1 MHHIMHR
8 KLYIMRSSE
17 MSVLSTMHKAA
28 ELSKQPE
35 WHLNRTTLNQ
45 TKKAAFLIND
55 LVLGVRNV
63 SDGSAQT
70 TLDALKAELCKLSIE
85 TESDTKAI
93 QRIVSSTSDGAST
106 QAKFNDL
113 LRNEV
118 GGNLVENKCSMHLGV
133 NLRHACVKAINSAT
147 VVQETECSSNIPDSG
162 SESMVSSDDENLRGE
177 PKETMRKNGDIDSFF
192 HEICKLFGHVGGLEY
207 ANGAS
212 TFKVFLSSMV
222 AKEASV
228 EGETY
233 YTNAEK
239 VLLKR
244 QVGNRYYVTSFNAAR
259 ILFLRRAMITFLK
272 EQELI
277 KQLNKLESTC
287 LEKLQD
293 EVLINKL
300 RLEGLMHDK
309 VYADLSMLVKN
320 VSLNKTSLSMNVHYE
335 ELLEFFVMIS
345 DTPSRL
351 LDYNDIVF
359 KTEPRLYSS
368 DASLNHR
375 LASYYL
381 PQRRCDTVI

>member
-1 MHHIMHR
+1 
-8 KLYIMRSSE
+8 
-17 MSVLSTMHKAA
+17 
-28 ELSKQPE
+28 
-35 WHLNRTTLNQ
+35 
-45 TKKAAFLIND
+45 
-55 LVLGVRNV
+55 
-63 SDGSAQT
+63 
-70 TLDALKAELCKLSIE
+70 
-85 TESDTKAI
+85 
-93 QRIVSSTSDGAST
+93 
-106 QAKFNDL
+106 
-113 LRNEV
+113 
-118 GGNLVENKCSMHLGV
+118 
-133 NLRHACVKAINSAT
+133 
-147 VVQETECSSNIPDSG
+147 
-162 SESMVSSDDENLRGE
+162 
-177 PKETMRKNGDIDSFF
+177 MRKNGDIDSFV
-192 HEICKLFGHVGGLEY
+192 HEICKLFGHVGGPEY
-207 ANGAS
+207 AHGAS
-212 TFKVFLSSMV
+212 TFKVFLSLMV

-293 EVLINKL
+293 DVLINKL

-309 VYADLSMLVKN
+309 VYADLMMLVKN
-320 VSLNKTSLSMNVHYE
+320 VLLNKTSLSMNVHYE

-359 KTEPRLYSS
+359 RTEPI
-368 DASLNHR
+368 DCIQVM
-375 LASYYL
+375 L
-381 PQRRCDTVI
+381 PSTIA